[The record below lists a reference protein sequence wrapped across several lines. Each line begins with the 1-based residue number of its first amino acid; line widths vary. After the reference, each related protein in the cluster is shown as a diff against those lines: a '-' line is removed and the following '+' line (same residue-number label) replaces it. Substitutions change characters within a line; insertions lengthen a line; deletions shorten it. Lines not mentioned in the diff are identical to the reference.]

1 MKTTTRSAITGITV
15 ASIAAASASI
25 AGAHSGMPASTT
37 TTKMPSMTA
46 KTVVTKKNIV
56 ITDPRVRVVPPG
68 SANTAAYMSIRS
80 VRMSDALVRASVPAS
95 LAMKTELHLSTM
107 DPETGRM
114 AMVQQKRIGIARNT
128 TRQLKM
134 GSYHV
139 MIMGLKKDVKPGMKV
154 PITLTFLRAG
164 TVKVVAVA
172 KDM

>member
-1 MKTTTRSAITGITV
+1 MKTIIRSALTGITV
-15 ASIAAASASI
+15 ASIAAASSAI

-37 TTKMPSMTA
+37 TGSMPAMTK
-46 KTVVTKKNIV
+46 KTVVAKKNIV
-56 ITDPRVRVVPPG
+56 ITNPWVRVVPPG

-80 VRMSDALVRASVPAS
+80 VRKSDALVRASVPRS

-114 AMVQQKRIGIARNT
+114 AMVQQKRVGIPRNR

-139 MIMGLKKDVKPGMKV
+139 MIMGLKKNVRAGTKV
-154 PITLTFLRAG
+154 PITLRFLRAG
-164 TVKVVAVA
+164 TVRVLAVA